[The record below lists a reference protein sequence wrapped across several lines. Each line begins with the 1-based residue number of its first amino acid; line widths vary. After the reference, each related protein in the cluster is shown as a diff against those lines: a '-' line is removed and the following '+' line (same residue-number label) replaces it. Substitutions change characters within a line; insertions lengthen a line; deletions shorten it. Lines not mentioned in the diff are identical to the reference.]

1 MQNQKNHNKVL
12 AARAIPYGEIADIQ
26 LFVADGDNSR
36 IESQVHVHY
45 AEATKDHA
53 AMTSGIV
60 DIRMGTTERR
70 IPCGTC
76 MLDYQHDP
84 GHSGDLELNSPVINP
99 LFRAEL
105 ARWLKV
111 ICFRC
116 HGLIFTLPN
125 LKLPE
130 NHILREYARKANVA
144 GKNTKCTNQ
153 VGVDADGKPVYCGA
167 EHPKVGKD
175 SRTDR
180 FFTEMYSDDDL
191 KDNEKAPLYPHQM
204 LAILDPVSEET
215 YRKMG
220 RHWHPRRLLLTN
232 LRIPANQIRPE
243 AKVVNSNKSKNN
255 DLTTLLSNIVKAN
268 QAIGPKR
275 TWTFDTPMN
284 PKEKGGL
291 GQLVDNLN
299 FAVHA
304 YIKGSTGNKVKVVG
318 SGNRELTPVA
328 KRLPG
333 KFGRIRRNILGRRVR
348 VTSRSFITCDNTLR
362 LNEVGFPRSECKKIQ
377 RPEPVRSYNYD
388 QMMVYFSN
396 GPTKY
401 PGASGVIKASTGHF
415 AKLGYPDANLRLE
428 VGDIL
433 FRDIVSNDMI
443 GFNRQPSLEPS
454 SMTAQKA
461 KIMSHST
468 FRINLQIVDFYNA
481 DFDGDAM
488 MCVFPNS
495 SRTQNEVEMLAGPE
509 QFFISYKEAKPKVG
523 NAHDSL
529 IGLALMT
536 RGTTR
541 INKYHAMGM
550 LSNTP
555 VYYDFSQDD
564 PNKLYSGR
572 DVVSMLLQGTGC
584 YINYKGKPNFYKE
597 EYKAWIPYR
606 DDDIKV
612 EIDRGRVK
620 SGVLD
625 GASLAG
631 GAVKGIYH
639 IIHNQFGAQAALDAS
654 FNMQQ
659 MALTFIGSRGFTIDL
674 QSILPAKETLDV
686 IHKIEHDMIAASEN
700 TTRKLNRGEIIP
712 PLGSTVAEH
721 YEATIVGT
729 DLKPGDRFWAPLFKD
744 TDALNNGL
752 LLDIL
757 HKVKGNIKNFKNT
770 NSAIGC
776 LEVNGRRFPEVFDH
790 RCMPYLHRYDPHPSS
805 RGFVA
810 NGYNK
815 GLDPV
820 EFMFHAM
827 EARYQIVA
835 RALGTS
841 KTGYQNRMS
850 VKNLEAHIIDNQRRL
865 SNGQRVIQPVYGG
878 DGADPRFVV
887 PVSIPTVKSSLTTAE
902 LEEKFK
908 CTAKHFGLGSSA
920 KSTVKVAKP
929 TSKPKKG
936 KGESSSDEDS
946 IIMGGAKES
955 NTDKTPKSP
964 LEQALQ
970 EEFAQILADRHWY
983 QDVNMRLEMSSNL
996 TYRDEVN
1003 SPVDV
1008 ARIIDDVIYDL
1019 GQRDKKTDK
1028 PQFDPVSAI
1037 RKVQQLC
1044 ENLPY
1049 CLLNSI
1055 QERRKGPIPE
1065 HLQHAVG
1072 MLRVLIRSYL
1082 NCRTMINYNFNDAAL
1097 DLVISGIRTA
1107 YMNSLVSYGSS
1118 MGIIAAQSISEPS
1131 TQMVLDSHQTS
1142 GQGST
1147 KKKGLDRMKDI
1158 LSAKDTD
1165 KLKGG
1170 ATMVLHVL
1178 EKYRTDEAKVKEIAS
1193 IIEMLKLRQFYTSW
1207 QVFYEQF
1214 GKPVHPEYVREA
1226 ATIAEFTKYHPT
1238 LKQPTDLANWCIR
1251 ISLDKSTLIEKHM
1264 RMDQIYQAIRLAM
1277 PNTFVVYTNDNDR
1290 NPLLRVYFRTA
1301 MFEKGITVNR
1311 MIETVEALLN
1321 LTVRGVPGI
1330 IGTQI
1335 AKMDKHHTR
1344 LPDGSLSAQKIYYI
1358 TTTGTNM
1365 EAILK
1370 LPYFDHNYTQSDSI
1384 QEVYRMCG
1392 ISAANTKIVQE
1403 LTLVVADK
1411 CDVAHRHYTVYADE
1425 MTFSGLVTSIDRYGS
1440 AKRDASFML
1449 RISDSSPL
1457 AVIEEIAL
1465 VNAKDRLSGV
1475 SPPIMLGKNPRV
1487 GDLYNSF
1494 LLNEA
1499 FIRKRMGSTNLADM
1513 LVA

>member
-1 MQNQKNHNKVL
+1 MSHAGKYNRVP

-26 LFVADGDNSR
+26 LYVAGSDESR

-53 AMTSGIV
+53 AMQGGVYDT
-60 DIRMGTTERR
+60 RMGTTERW

-76 MLDYQHDP
+76 QLDYQHDP
-84 GHSGDLELNSPVINP
+84 GHPGDLELNAPVINP
-99 LFRAEL
+99 LYRAEL

-111 ICFRC
+111 ICFKC
-116 HGLIFTLPN
+116 GGMLFTLPN

-130 NHILREYARKANVA
+130 THILREYARKAQVA
-144 GKNTKCTNQ
+144 GKNTRCTSQ
-153 VGVDADGKPVYCGA
+153 IGVDPEGKPVYCNA

-175 SRTDR
+175 PRSDR

-191 KDNEKAPLYPHQM
+191 KDSEKSPLYPHQM
-204 LAILDPVSEET
+204 LIILNRVTDET
-215 YRKMG
+215 CRKLG
-220 RHWHPRRLLLTN
+220 RHWHPRRLILTN
-232 LRIPANQIRPE
+232 LRIPPNQIRPE

-268 QAIGPKR
+268 QAIAPGIN
-275 TWTFDTPMN
+275 WTYDTPMQ
-284 PKEKGGL
+284 PRDKAGL
-291 GQLVDNLN
+291 GAKVDALN
-299 FAVHA
+299 FHVQA
-304 YIKGSTGNKVKVVG
+304 YIKGSTGNKAQVVG
-318 SGNRELTPVA
+318 SGNRPLSPVA

-348 VTSRSFITCDNTLR
+348 VTSRSFITCDNTLK
-362 LNEVGFPRSECKKIQ
+362 LNEVGFPRSECKIIQ
-377 RPEPVRSYNYD
+377 RPEPVRSYNYE
-388 QMMVYFSN
+388 QMLVYFSN

-401 PGASGVIKASTGHF
+401 PGASKVLKPTGLITIGLDPNL
-415 AKLGYPDANLRLE
+415 KLE
-428 VGDIL
+428 IGDIL
-433 FRDIVSNDMI
+433 YRDIVSGDMI

-461 KIMSHST
+461 KVMTHST

-495 SRTQNEVEMLAGPE
+495 SRTQNEIEMLAGPD
-509 QFFISYKEAKPKVG
+509 QFFISYKEARPKVG

-529 IGLALMT
+529 IGMALMT

-541 INKYHAMGM
+541 INKYHAMTF
-550 LSNTP
+550 LANTP
-555 VYYDFSQDD
+555 VFYDFSQDD
-564 PNKLYSGR
+564 PKKLYTGR
-572 DVVSMLLQGTGC
+572 EMVSMLLRGTGC

-606 DDDIKV
+606 DDDIRV
-612 EIDRGRVK
+612 EIDRGMVK

-639 IIHNQFGAQAALDAS
+639 IIHNQFGAQAALEAS

-659 MALTFIGSRGFTIDL
+659 LALCFIGSRGFTIDL

-729 DLKPGDRFWAPLFKD
+729 DLRPGDRFWEPLFRD
-744 TDALNNGL
+744 MDAMNNGL
-752 LLDIL
+752 LLDVL
-757 HKVKGNIKNFKNT
+757 HKVKGNIKNVKNT

-776 LEVNGRRFPEVFDH
+776 LEVNGRRFPEVFDR
-790 RCMPYLHRYDPHPSS
+790 RCMPYFHRYDPHPIS

-820 EFMFHAM
+820 EFLFHAM

-841 KTGYQNRMS
+841 KTGHQNRMS
-850 VKNLEAHIIDNQRRL
+850 VKNLEAHIVDNHRRL
-865 SNGQRVIQPVYGG
+865 SNGQRIVQTVYGG
-878 DGADPRFVV
+878 DGADPRYVV
-887 PVSIPTVKSSLTTAE
+887 PVSIPTIKSTLTTAD
-902 LEEKFK
+902 LEAMFK
-908 CTAKHFGLGSSA
+908 CTPDYFGVKSA
-920 KSTVKVAKP
+920 K
-929 TSKPKKG
+929 KG
-936 KGESSSDEDS
+936 ASE
-946 IIMGGAKES
+946 GA
-955 NTDKTPKSP
+955 KSP
-964 LEQALQ
+964 LEKALE
-970 EEFAQILADRHWY
+970 EEFVQILADREWY
-983 QDVNMRLEMSSNL
+983 QDVSMRLEMSSNL
-996 TYRDEVN
+996 VYREEVN

-1019 GQRDKKTDK
+1019 GRHENKTDK
-1028 PQFDPVSAI
+1028 PQFDPISAI
-1037 RKVQQLC
+1037 TKVRQLC

-1055 QERRKGPIPE
+1055 QERRKSPIPE
-1065 HLQHAVG
+1065 HLQRAVG

-1082 NCRTMINYNFNDAAL
+1082 NCRTMIKYNFNDAAV
-1097 DLVISGIRTA
+1097 DLVISAIRTT
-1107 YMNSLVSYGSS
+1107 YVNSLISYGSS
-1118 MGIIAAQSISEPS
+1118 VGIIAAQSISEPS

-1178 EKYRTDEAKVKEIAS
+1178 EKYRTDQAKVKEIAG

-1226 ATIAEFTKYHPT
+1226 AMIAEFLKYHPT

-1251 ISLDKSTLIEKHM
+1251 IALDKSMLIEKHM
-1264 RMDQIYQAIRLAM
+1264 RMDQIYRAIRGAY
-1277 PNTFVVYTNDNDR
+1277 PNTFVVYSNDNDR
-1290 NPLLRVYFRTA
+1290 NPILRIYFRTA

-1311 MIETVEALLN
+1311 MTETVEALLD

-1330 IGTQI
+1330 IGAQV

-1344 LPDGSLSAQKIYYI
+1344 LPDGSLKAETIYYI
-1358 TTTGTNM
+1358 TTSGTNM

-1370 LPYFDHNYTQSDSI
+1370 LPYFDHRYTQSDSI

-1392 ISAANTKIVQE
+1392 IAAANTKIVQE
-1403 LTLVVADK
+1403 LTLVVSDK

-1440 AKRDASFML
+1440 AKREASFML

-1457 AVIEEIAL
+1457 SVIEDSAL
-1465 VNAKDRLSGV
+1465 ANARDRLTGV

-1494 LLNEA
+1494 VLNEE
-1499 FIRKRMGSTNLADM
+1499 FIRKKMGTTNLTDM
-1513 LVA
+1513 LMT